1 MAEYVLMPIHSTF
14 HTLGAG
20 QSFTLEMFGNVTYLN
35 IATQGGNVLMYSS
48 NFEYTGSLAAIEAD
62 CVVLS
67 PNTTYLLD
75 IPASIERVGDSW
87 LKFEQSSGPS
97 VKINVA
103 QLLTAEN

>member
-1 MAEYVLMPIHSTF
+1 MAEYVLMPIYSTF
-14 HTLGAG
+14 QTLTAG

-35 IATQGGNVLMYSS
+35 IAIQGGNVLMYSS
-48 NFEYTGSLAAIEAD
+48 NAQYAGALVGIVDD

-87 LKFEQSSGPS
+87 LKFEHHTGGSA
-97 VKINVA
+97 KINVA